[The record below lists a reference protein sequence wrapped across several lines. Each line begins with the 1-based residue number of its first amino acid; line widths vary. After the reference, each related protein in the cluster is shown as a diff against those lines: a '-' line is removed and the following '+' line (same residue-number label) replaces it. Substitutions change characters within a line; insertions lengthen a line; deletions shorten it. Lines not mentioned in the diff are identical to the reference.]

1 MYSKPCLTND
11 KYVLM
16 ESALNRIDG
25 MNPDTLNA
33 IIALHQTVYKPQF
46 ESADGVVDSSIATV
60 LTGTLLATGTS
71 GLIAAIAGFGGG
83 TALALCGSA
92 LAVIGAAVG
101 LGYTVYETV
110 KGAPRAYDE
119 AKKYNHTEKAFNEA
133 KSVIESNMENN
144 PYAQNVI
151 DAAKRTG
158 EILLKSGGTLFD
170 KVDAVSK
177 GSPVTTTNNKND
189 ASETLS
195 DEEFAQKFGFT
206 KDLQILDVDKAS
218 GHSLQYYYYINGM
231 NEYGNKVI
239 DEEAYKDYMDAFED
253 YWQEHRDFLPYIDE
267 EGARNKMLAEFS
279 RVYYKDSFM
288 PAFKAKLAEAAQI
301 KDKKKSVDELSSEG
315 RNEFGDIVD
324 KEKYYATM
332 GFRPNASIIDMDKFS
347 KAFTAKTGLD
357 LSYNP
362 VSPEGTR
369 LLERMMSPSDEY
381 LKYLPAPVFLMTK
394 EDQKPFIERAKD
406 PSRRGESQFGRY
418 GNRANGNAVEQQ
430 TATNTNVAQQNGGN
444 RQQGNTQ
451 KPSAQNG
458 SGNANPVKSSGPWPT
473 IGKARLANIYKMS
486 PDKYKHFMRLGYI
499 ISVGD
504 GKFYTMSDEDR
515 KVMPQIVN
523 EELDNESRQHTAER
537 RQVKLNQGRLTRA
550 DMTPEE
556 IAASNKRAG
565 IPQGR

>member
-25 MNPDTLNA
+25 MNPETLNA

-60 LTGTLLATGTS
+60 LTGTLLASGTT
-71 GLIAAIAGFGGG
+71 GLIAAIAGLGGG
-83 TALALCGSA
+83 TALALCGSV
-92 LAVIGAAVG
+92 LAVLGAAAG
-101 LGYTVYETV
+101 LGYTVYEAAT
-110 KGAPRAYDE
+110 GAPRAYDE

-206 KDLQILDVDKAS
+206 KDLQIVDVDKAS

-253 YWQEHRDFLPYIDE
+253 YWEEHRDFLPYIDE
-267 EGARNKMLAEFS
+267 EGARKKMLAEFS
-279 RVYYKDSFM
+279 RVYYKDSFL

-301 KDKKKSVDELSSEG
+301 NDKKKSVDTLSSEG

-369 LLERMMSPSDEY
+369 LLERMMNPSDEY

-418 GNRANGNAVEQQ
+418 GNKGNGNAVEQQ

-458 SGNANPVKSSGPWPT
+458 SGNANQVKSSGPWPT
-473 IGKARLANIYKMS
+473 IGKARLANLYKMS

-523 EELDNESRQHTAER
+523 EELDNESRQHAAER

>member
-25 MNPDTLNA
+25 MNPETLNA

-60 LTGTLLATGTS
+60 LTGTLLASGTT
-71 GLIAAIAGFGGG
+71 GLIAAIAGLGGG
-83 TALALCGSA
+83 TALALCGSV
-92 LAVIGAAVG
+92 LAVLGAAAG
-101 LGYTVYETV
+101 LGYTVYEAAT
-110 KGAPRAYDE
+110 GAPRAYDE

-177 GSPVTTTNNKND
+177 GAPVTTTNNKND

-206 KDLQILDVDKAS
+206 KDLQIVDVDKAS

-253 YWQEHRDFLPYIDE
+253 YWEEHRDFLPYIDE
-267 EGARNKMLAEFS
+267 EGARKKMLAEFS

-301 KDKKKSVDELSSEG
+301 NDKKKSVNELSSEG

-332 GFRPNASIIDMDKFS
+332 GFRPNASIIDMDKFY

-369 LLERMMSPSDEY
+369 LLERMMNPSDEY

-418 GNRANGNAVEQQ
+418 GNKTNGNAVEQQ

-444 RQQGNTQ
+444 RQQVNAQ

-458 SGNANPVKSSGPWPT
+458 SGNANQVKSSGPWPT
-473 IGKARLANIYKMS
+473 IGKARLANLYKMS

-523 EELDNESRQHTAER
+523 EELDNESRQHAAER

>member
-25 MNPDTLNA
+25 MNPETLNA

-60 LTGTLLATGTS
+60 LTGTLLASGTT

-83 TALALCGSA
+83 SALALCGSA

-206 KDLQILDVDKAS
+206 KDLQIVDVDKAS

-253 YWQEHRDFLPYIDE
+253 YWEEHRDFLPYIDE

-279 RVYYKDSFM
+279 RVYYKDSFL

-301 KDKKKSVDELSSEG
+301 KDKKKSVNELSSEG

-418 GNRANGNAVEQQ
+418 GNKGNGNAVEQQ

-444 RQQGNTQ
+444 RQQGNAQ
-451 KPSAQNG
+451 KPSTQNG
-458 SGNANPVKSSGPWPT
+458 SGNANQVKSSGPWPT
-473 IGKARLANIYKMS
+473 IGKARLANLYKMS

-550 DMTPEE
+550 DMSPEE

-565 IPQGR
+565 LPQGR